1 MRNEYIIVRGT
12 CQSPTRFISP
22 ALNPR
27 SHLSEAG
34 DGERESFRPLP
45 DAAPPPAG
53 GWEREAEREFASP
66 FPPAGLGERERE
78 AERAGGG
85 AARPLL
91 ARPPLSRSRDDF
103 VSISRRPSRDE
114 RRSSRLEAQRK
125 KRSQEKAFKLK
136 RRRHTCATCDRE
148 NDCGYASGVS
158 RGAHENANA
167 NVSDCAYST
176 HTSGIIK
183 RIGTPVRSD
192 STPVQATRRRATERP
207 STKKY
212 KLNVQ

>member
-53 GWEREAEREFASP
+53 GGEREAEREFASP

-114 RRSSRLEAQRK
+114 RRSSRLEAQR
-125 KRSQEKAFKLK
+125 RDLN
-136 RRRHTCATCDRE
+136 RRHSNSNE
-148 NDCGYASGVS
+148 
-158 RGAHENANA
+158 E
-167 NVSDCAYST
+167 
-176 HTSGIIK
+176 GIPARLAIA
-183 RIGTPVRSD
+183 RTTAAMRAAFLAAP
-192 STPVQATRRRATERP
+192 TRTRTRT
-207 STKKY
+207 
-212 KLNVQ
+212 